1 MIQRTYDGTLST
13 DGHIQLKDAPLPD
26 RKMRVLVT
34 VLGPEAEVR
43 DEPPTT
49 YEPHLRTM
57 PEVDVVPDLPH
68 MENQTMDPWT
78 ELPGPQGGVK
88 LVAHL
93 GRPIVPDVPDIPDA
107 EESE

>member
-13 DGHIQLKDAPLPD
+13 DGRIKFKDAPLPD

-43 DEPPTT
+43 DETPTT
-49 YEPHLRTM
+49 CESHLRTM
-57 PEVDVVPDLPH
+57 PDVEVVPDPPD
-68 MENQTMDPWT
+68 MENQTMDAWT

-88 LVAHL
+88 LVAHA
-93 GRPIVPDVPDIPDA
+93 GPPIVPDVPDIPDE